1 MQNKSFFYKIIMI
14 LLVTSLL
21 FTVLI
26 IVLYNLKHKQE
37 QFLNNELNLQFENE
51 VNSIIGLKSSS
62 IKQVVYDYTFWTEFT
77 EKVQSNDAYW
87 FENNITTILKS
98 FHLNYV
104 SVYDTSFNLKHEA
117 KDSTFNLQNFI
128 TKKTLNN
135 LKEKKFLNYFML
147 SDSGLIQI
155 SSATIHPDSDPE
167 HTKTKPEG
175 FMIVAKKWDNSFLDE
190 LSLLCNSTIKLLKDT
205 NRTFDKQQY
214 TISTLIKLYNDE
226 NKNFANLEFSREN
239 KLSLHFNKLSLVMKL
254 IMGILLITVL
264 LIIGFTLKKWVSTPL
279 KLVEE
284 ILKNENDEQIEKLIQ
299 YKGEF
304 ELIGNLFKQF
314 LNQKKELEVA
324 IEKAEQSNRLK
335 AAFLNNISHE
345 IRTPLNGILGFASL
359 ISDSQTTT
367 EEKLRYQ
374 EIMYHSS
381 ERLIKTITD
390 YIDVSLLF
398 SSNFEVNYFRFR
410 LYDVVEDI
418 LLKYKPLCENK
429 NLRFVINIDEESKI
443 LQITS
448 DKRVIFKILDQLM
461 DNAIKFTFEGFVE
474 IEIVKSS
481 DFVYFIV
488 KDSGIG
494 ITDEL
499 HAKIFDFFTQADN
512 SDTRRFEGSG
522 LGLYISSE
530 LAKLLNCKLNIESK
544 PGSGSKFSFSLSV

>member
-1 MQNKSFFYKIIMI
+1 
-14 LLVTSLL
+14 
-21 FTVLI
+21 
-26 IVLYNLKHKQE
+26 
-37 QFLNNELNLQFENE
+37 
-51 VNSIIGLKSSS
+51 
-62 IKQVVYDYTFWTEFT
+62 
-77 EKVQSNDAYW
+77 
-87 FENNITTILKS
+87 
-98 FHLNYV
+98 
-104 SVYDTSFNLKHEA
+104 
-117 KDSTFNLQNFI
+117 
-128 TKKTLNN
+128 
-135 LKEKKFLNYFML
+135 
-147 SDSGLIQI
+147 
-155 SSATIHPDSDPE
+155 
-167 HTKTKPEG
+167 
-175 FMIVAKKWDNSFLDE
+175 
-190 LSLLCNSTIKLLKDT
+190 
-205 NRTFDKQQY
+205 
-214 TISTLIKLYNDE
+214 
-226 NKNFANLEFSREN
+226 
-239 KLSLHFNKLSLVMKL
+239 MKL